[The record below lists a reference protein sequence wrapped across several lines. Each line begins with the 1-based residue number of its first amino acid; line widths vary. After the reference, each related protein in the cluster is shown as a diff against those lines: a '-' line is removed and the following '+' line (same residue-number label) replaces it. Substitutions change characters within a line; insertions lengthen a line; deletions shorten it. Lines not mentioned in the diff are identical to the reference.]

1 MSLTSTIA
9 VSVISFVILF
19 CPCKTLVAGSEKIK
33 TNEGT
38 VPYEYDRNYMC
49 TLTPRKVDSILD
61 SGCEKKRKRVL
72 AGRFNGFE
80 GLKNKVGYI
89 L

>member
-19 CPCKTLVAGSEKIK
+19 CTCKTLVAGSEKIK

-38 VPYEYDRNYMC
+38 VYEYDRKIMC
-49 TLTPRKVDSILD
+49 TLTPWRVENILD
-61 SGCEKKRKRVL
+61 SGCVKKRKRVL